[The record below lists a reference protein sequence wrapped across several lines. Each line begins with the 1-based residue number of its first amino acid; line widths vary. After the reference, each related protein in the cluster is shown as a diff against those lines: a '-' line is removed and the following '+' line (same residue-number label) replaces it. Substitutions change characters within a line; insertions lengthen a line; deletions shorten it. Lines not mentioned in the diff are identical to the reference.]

1 MTFYIN
7 AWLNRINPFVSVC
20 DRENGEELLRLEEPE
35 LQKHMANGDLYLSD
49 FCTNHPPEL
58 QTLVKEL
65 LLLRCC
71 HVLNTNLDDLSQQ
84 LKQRRPKVIALP
96 RQHDT
101 TEAANTAEA
110 TNDPHWQPKT
120 RQVQRMEES

>member
-20 DRENGEELLRLEEPE
+20 DRKNGEELLRLEAPE
-35 LQKHMANGDLYLSD
+35 LKKHMANGDLCLSD
-49 FCTNHPPEL
+49 FCTNHTPEL

-84 LKQRRPKVIALP
+84 LKQRQPKVVSLP
-96 RQHDT
+96 RHPDVT
-101 TEAANTAEA
+101 IEA
-110 TNDPHWQPKT
+110 TNDPHWQVKT
-120 RQVQRMEES
+120 QQAHTMDES